1 MIDHKRPTFMETRH
15 FDRNSLDFSKK
26 RFSRENQQGYYLL
39 VEQIRTFSLTPHD
52 FLAIKRIFEKFE
64 DDFLYNF
71 PLLKI
76 SEKHP

>member
-1 MIDHKRPTFMETRH
+1 METRH

-26 RFSRENQQGYYLL
+26 RFSRENQQVYYLL

-64 DDFLYNF
+64 DDFLYHF

>member
-1 MIDHKRPTFMETRH
+1 METHH

-26 RFSRENQQGYYLL
+26 RFSRENQQVYYLL

-52 FLAIKRIFEKFE
+52 FLTNKRIFEKFE
-64 DDFLYNF
+64 GNFLYNF

-76 SEKHP
+76 SEKRP